1 MTRHSA
7 DSCAYCGA
15 AVRAGEHFCGSCGAP
30 NAPVQVGP
38 GGSPVKLAGS
48 CSTCGLAISPGSRFC
63 GSCGTPIAQAPA
75 ASAPPI
81 VAKQPVHT
89 VHDPQGAAAAD
100 HRSAQSVLQTIA
112 ATRPDL
118 WPALARNPA
127 CQADLLDWLRGQH
140 DGGTDRTILERE
152 SKEASLGRRPE
163 PDDVGPGGRTV
174 IVASS
179 GPQPPLAQRP
189 PLGDPAPPAAQ
200 SPPGSSVSGIWPPP
214 NSGGEQMGW
223 EATSRRIDGIRPALA
238 AGSTPQPGG
247 SPQASW
253 APSAAGWTDAPP
265 AQGWTGAPPPGAA
278 ARPSA
283 PKKPLILAL
292 AVLLV
297 LAIAG
302 AGAWAL
308 WLRSPSTPDAQTVA
322 DFPAPPSV
330 VHDGNVIAQV
340 AAKESTIS
348 TVNAQV
354 EYYQSAGP
362 DLAIAFVTTDKSI
375 NQTTLLAGVDLAAG
389 IVTWVLPDIGV
400 DVSGGSAQCSRTV
413 GQYGLVCAVVLAGHG
428 AAPSA
433 ITTIDPATG
442 RMDRTIPFVGTIAGF
457 LNQFDNDVLM
467 SVP

>member
-1 MTRHSA
+1 MTRHRA

-38 GGSPVKLAGS
+38 GGSPVQLAGS

-140 DGGTDRTILERE
+140 DDGTDRAILERE
-152 SKEASLGRRPE
+152 SREASLGRRPE
-163 PDDVGPGGRTV
+163 PDDVGPGGPTV

-223 EATSRRIDGIRPALA
+223 EATSRRIDGIRPAWQTALRNFPTPDDCPIRWA
-238 AGSTPQPGG
+238 SRSRAVRGGAGSPFR
-247 SPQASW
+247 S
-253 APSAAGWTDAPP
+253 PP
-265 AQGWTGAPPPGAA
+265 AVE
-278 ARPSA
+278 
-283 PKKPLILAL
+283 L
-292 AVLLV
+292 
-297 LAIAG
+297 
-302 AGAWAL
+302 
-308 WLRSPSTPDAQTVA
+308 TPANGPYPDRWDLT
-322 DFPAPPSV
+322 
-330 VHDGNVIAQV
+330 NR
-340 AAKESTIS
+340 K
-348 TVNAQV
+348 NAQ
-354 EYYQSAGP
+354 
-362 DLAIAFVTTDKSI
+362 I
-375 NQTTLLAGVDLAAG
+375 QTRMGL
-389 IVTWVLPDIGV
+389 
-400 DVSGGSAQCSRTV
+400 TV
-413 GQYGLVCAVVLAGHG
+413 
-428 AAPSA
+428 
-433 ITTIDPATG
+433 
-442 RMDRTIPFVGTIAGF
+442 
-457 LNQFDNDVLM
+457 
-467 SVP
+467 